1 MINKMIMIPL
11 LFVSSLSLAQ
21 TNDTKWYGG
30 ATFGV
35 NHTSVD
41 EDLSVPSNKY
51 SILGGYKLNGWL
63 AVEAE
68 MGKLQND
75 TGTYCNDYLIDNQC
89 VNLKQTFN
97 HIFLGVRAEKMV
109 TLNFGFTGRIG
120 AARSSVSANI
130 AKDNNQISF
139 SSSIGMLWTVT
150 DNSKITLELQQIDYA
165 LINERHENLVSSNL
179 SFTMAF

>member
-1 MINKMIMIPL
+1 MINKMMMIPL

-21 TNDTKWYGG
+21 ANDTKWYGG

-35 NHTSVD
+35 NHTSMD
-41 EDLSVPSNKY
+41 EELSVPSNKY
-51 SILGGYKLNGWL
+51 SILGGYKLNDWL

-68 MGKLQND
+68 IGKLAND
-75 TGTYCNDYLIDNQC
+75 TGTYCNDYWIDNQC

-97 HIFLGVRAEKMV
+97 HIFLGLRAETMF
-109 TLNFGFTGRIG
+109 TLSLGFTGRIG

-130 AKDNNQISF
+130 AKDNDQTSF
-139 SSSIGMLWTVT
+139 SSAIGGFWILT
-150 DNSKITLELQQIDYA
+150 DNIRITLELQQIDYA
-165 LINERHENLVSSNL
+165 LINERHENIVSSNL